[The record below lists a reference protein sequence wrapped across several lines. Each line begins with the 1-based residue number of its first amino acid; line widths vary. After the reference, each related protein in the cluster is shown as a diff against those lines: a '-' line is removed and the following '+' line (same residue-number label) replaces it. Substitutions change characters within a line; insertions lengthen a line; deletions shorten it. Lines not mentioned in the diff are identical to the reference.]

1 MQNTIIGLF
10 ANHKV
15 AANLIMIM
23 MILSGLWAADR
34 INTQLDPAIKVPI
47 IRVAVSWEGASAEDI
62 EQLIIAPIEQQLAN
76 MPDLQTLES
85 SSRIGGGY
93 VWAHFNFAADISKAL
108 DDIES
113 RLAQIRHFPAAME
126 PLTTGQLNDWEEV
139 ATLVVSSDGGLAE
152 LAPLVR
158 K

>member
-47 IRVAVSWEGASAEDI
+47 I
-62 EQLIIAPIEQQLAN
+62 
-76 MPDLQTLES
+76 
-85 SSRIGGGY
+85 
-93 VWAHFNFAADISKAL
+93 
-108 DDIES
+108 
-113 RLAQIRHFPAAME
+113 
-126 PLTTGQLNDWEEV
+126 
-139 ATLVVSSDGGLAE
+139 
-152 LAPLVR
+152 
-158 K
+158 